1 MVYDNN
7 NIFAKII
14 RGETGDRDRI
24 VYEDE
29 YMMSFKDKDPLG
41 EVHLL
46 VIPKGQYLDYAD
58 FITRATGEEKQHF
71 FDTIPLIAKNAGLTD
86 YRLLTHKGKKG
97 GQTVFHF
104 HVHIIYDSKYSLR

>member
-1 MVYDNN
+1 MEYDKNN
-7 NIFAKII
+7 VFAKII
-14 RGETGDRDRI
+14 RKEIDEGDRI
-24 VYEDE
+24 VYEDK

-46 VIPKGQYLDYAD
+46 VIPKGEYIDYAD
-58 FITRATGEEKQHF
+58 FVAKASDEEKKHF

-86 YRLLTHKGKKG
+86 YRLITHRGKKG

-104 HVHIIYDSKYSLR
+104 HVHIIYDSNYSLR